1 MEKNFRWYLYLP
13 MLALALFSCREAD
26 EYKMYMH
33 DGEIIYPAKADS
45 VLAYAGRGRGMLSWI
60 KTDPRV
66 IRYVVYWNMETDSIL
81 IDLPV
86 SGNSSNPD
94 TVQTKIEGLEESEYK
109 SAESREGKEG

>member
-45 VLAYAGRGRGMLSWI
+45 VLAYAGRGRVMLSWI

-81 IDLPV
+81 IDLR
-86 SGNSSNPD
+86 SEEHTSELQSLMRSSYAVFCLKKKTQPN
-94 TVQTKIEGLEESEYK
+94 
-109 SAESREGKEG
+109 